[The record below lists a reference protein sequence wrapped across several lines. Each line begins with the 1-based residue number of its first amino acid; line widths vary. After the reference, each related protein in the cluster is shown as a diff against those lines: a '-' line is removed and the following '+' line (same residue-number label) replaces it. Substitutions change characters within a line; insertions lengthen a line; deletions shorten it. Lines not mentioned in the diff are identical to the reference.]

1 MCSTVPNVVLFDNLV
16 EGREVFFTTIDTVGH
31 NSSS

>member
-1 MCSTVPNVVLFDNLV
+1 MCSTVPNVVLFANLD